1 MLEAIGEHKIS
12 LNWEEKK
19 FDCYLVDDGD
29 CGDGD
34 GGDGDGGDGDG
45 GDGNGSDG
53 NDDFDQDGYDDCVNC
68 DL

>member
-12 LNWEEKK
+12 LNLEENNIH
-19 FDCYLVDDGD
+19 CYLVGDGD

-34 GGDGDGGDGDG
+34 GGDGDCGDDNDDLDEDGD
-45 GDGNGSDG
+45 
-53 NDDFDQDGYDDCVNC
+53 DDCVNC